1 MKIAVDAGINDGNGP
16 DAMTKTYNL
25 VAKFMQGSGFH
36 RELVKATR
44 GPLKE
49 AMIYTDVIP
58 VLNRFQAE
66 MGDSSNRLD
75 IPSCIYS
82 VCKEGEFAL
91 VMEDIR
97 SLGYVNNDKHKGL
110 NHNQMLIAADRLAML
125 HAVSFS
131 YNKCHDFKTKFP
143 AFKYGIPKQ
152 MGLFI
157 TVFFDLCVKTLKKI
171 NYNDSLQE
179 KLQRIRPIL
188 RHKIMSLLVA
198 GKHQIECLCHVDYWN
213 NNLMFKSETN
223 DGITDPDSIM
233 LVDWGSTAWH
243 NPVLDIL
250 YLIYT
255 STTLDYRKKY
265 REEILKRY
273 HDEFTAITN
282 RLGAPASSWTFEA
295 FKEECQKARIYGAV
309 MGMMVNL
316 ITLANLSEKKQR
328 HESRASSSTL
338 SWRISCRLGKIMSPI
353 FFSKFSEPLICAS
366 VKKWIGPL
374 FDEVGRGE
382 NEILN
387 RRFFDILNEANED
400 GIFDT

>member
-1 MKIAVDAGINDGNGP
+1 
-16 DAMTKTYNL
+16 MTKTYNL
-25 VAKFMQGSGFH
+25 VAKFMLGNGFH

-49 AMIYTDVIP
+49 VITYTDVIP
-58 VLNRFQAE
+58 VLNRFLAE
-66 MGDSSNRLD
+66 IGDASNRVD
-75 IPSCIYS
+75 IPSCIYG

-91 VMEDIR
+91 VMQDIR
-97 SLGYVNNDKHKGL
+97 PLGYVNNDKHKGL
-110 NHNQMLIAADRLAML
+110 NHNQMLIAVDRLAML

-131 YNKCHDFKTKFP
+131 YNKRHDFKTKFP
-143 AFKYGIPKQ
+143 AFKYGIPRQ
-152 MGLFI
+152 MGIFI
-157 TVFFDLCVKTLKKI
+157 TVFFDLCVKILKKM

-179 KLQRIRPIL
+179 KMHRNRPIL
-188 RHKIMSLLVA
+188 RHKIMSLLSA
-198 GKHQIECLCHVDYWN
+198 ENNPIGCLCHVDYWN
-213 NNLMFKSETN
+213 NNFMFKSETH

-233 LVDWGSTAWH
+233 LLDWGSTAWH

-273 HDEFTAITN
+273 HAEFTAITN
-282 RLGAPASSWTFEA
+282 RLGAPAPFWVFEA
-295 FKEECQKARIYGAV
+295 FMEDCQKARIYGAA
-309 MGMMVNL
+309 MGMIVNL
-316 ITLANLSEKKQR
+316 ITLAKHSEKEQR
-328 HESRASSSTL
+328 YESRVSSSAL

-353 FFSKFSEPLICAS
+353 FFSKVTEPLICAS
-366 VKKWIGPL
+366 VKKWMGPL
-374 FDEVGRGE
+374 FDELGRGE

-400 GIFDT
+400 GVFDA